1 MTKNKYSVDVIAK
14 DCKFYNL
21 NNEAGKTLAT
31 IQYSGWKF
39 HKYEVS
45 FAFYAVKDNL
55 KKGASFRTLKE
66 AKEYV
71 YNILSAETLRKMLR
85 S

>member
-14 DCKFYNL
+14 DCRFYNL
-21 NNEAGKTLAT
+21 DDKAGKRLAI

-55 KKGASFRTLKE
+55 KKRASFRTLKE

-71 YNILSAETLRKMLR
+71 FNILSAEI
-85 S
+85 